1 MCINLRCLEQTVN
14 NKLELLAEITDTS
27 LDEVYIFD
35 TETFYFL
42 YANKSAQKNLGYSL
56 IELKKYTPA
65 DINMKISME
74 KLHLLLYSLDGSD
87 KSFLEIQT
95 KIQRKDFS
103 FYNAKIIVKKI
114 ILSNAEY
121 FVASVKDI
129 TKEVKLQKE
138 LKNLAMRDSLTGI
151 YNRHK
156 VNEII
161 DEEIIRQSRYNNS
174 FALLML
180 DIDHF
185 KSVNDNYGHGVGDII
200 LQELSNLVVKN
211 IRKSD
216 KFARWGGEEFLII
229 LPQTTAEGAFK
240 YAQKL
245 VDVIATYE
253 FSEVSKLTISV
264 GVSIYREGESKTEFL
279 KRTDEALYI
288 AKEKGRNRVIF
299 KSDES
304 IKY

>member
-1 MCINLRCLEQTVN
+1 VN